1 MVNKSIFK
9 RFYCFYMYLYIF
21 LKIDSLNRIYKR
33 EIFWCF
39 KNFELLEH
47 KFSKITF

>member
-1 MVNKSIFK
+1 MANKSNFK

-21 LKIDSLNRIYKR
+21 LKIDSLKRIYRR
-33 EIFWCF
+33 EIFDYF
-39 KNFELLEH
+39 KNFELLDY

>member
-9 RFYCFYMYLYIF
+9 RFYYFCMYLYIF
-21 LKIDSLNRIYKR
+21 IKIDSLNRIYER
-33 EIFWCF
+33 EIFYYF
-39 KNFELLEH
+39 KNFELLDY